1 MRTCKRK
8 PKKNNKIIII
18 SRGLGLARRDY
29 KNCTARFVAIMLLT
43 RKVDWR
49 LKDPDMVL
57 LQDQGCMALEPAHR
71 TR

>member
-1 MRTCKRK
+1 MQ
-8 PKKNNKIIII
+8 KKTKKQQKKLI